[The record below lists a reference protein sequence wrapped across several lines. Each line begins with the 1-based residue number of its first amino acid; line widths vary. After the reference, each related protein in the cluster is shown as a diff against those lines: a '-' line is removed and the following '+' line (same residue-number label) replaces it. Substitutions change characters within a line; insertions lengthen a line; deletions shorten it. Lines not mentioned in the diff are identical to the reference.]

1 MNAYHYVQCGLDN
14 VWLING
20 FEIIETEYGQSV
32 RIDRADELDITIAA
46 HLTEKPAPLTGPEFR
61 FLRQQLDMSQKRIGE
76 LMGKEAQTVAIW
88 EKGGALNKDV
98 DFLIRHI
105 YRQVVLNERRTYI
118 EMVDRLNHLDRV
130 ENAERLEFKE
140 MSDGWTR
147 AA

>member
-20 FEIIETEYGQSV
+20 FEIIETEYGASV
-32 RIDRADELDITIAA
+32 RIDRADELDATIAA
-46 HLTEKPAPLTGPEFR
+46 YLTEKPAPLTGQEFR

-76 LMGKEAQTVAIW
+76 LMGKEAQTVAHW
-88 EKGGALNKDV
+88 EKGGELNKDV

-105 YRQVVLNERRTYI
+105 YRQTVLNERRTYI
-118 EMVDRLNHLDRV
+118 EMVDRLNHLDRA
-130 ENAERLEFKE
+130 ENAERLEFRE
-140 MSDGWTR
+140 MTGGWTR